1 MGVGGLPHELSMAP
15 SERLPSERAMRLK
28 SFVRPK
34 PNEAIAVRMVHHKTP
49 LLKRVEMGLEGKI
62 FSISGAFGRRG
73 PFGIVLCRTRPFTVL
88 LFATLFIP
96 VLAFGIRYSDVI
108 GGIPVVHRAVWDDF
122 SV

>member
-1 MGVGGLPHELSMAP
+1 MEWL
-15 SERLPSERAMRLK
+15 
-28 SFVRPK
+28 
-34 PNEAIAVRMVHHKTP
+34 KTP
-49 LLKRVEMGLEGKI
+49 LLKRVEMGQTSTDS
-62 FSISGAFGRRG
+62 SISGAFGRRG
-73 PFGIVLCRTRPFTVL
+73 VLGIVLCRTRPFTVL